1 MAGVFFACTLRGT
14 YTKACFLKGLRKMTK
29 KSIIIS
35 IISVICLVGIAAFV
49 MYGCSGG
56 KENEEKS
63 GASGQ
68 LPLSAEKRAQAQE
81 MHLLKL
87 WV

>member
-1 MAGVFFACTLRGT
+1 
-14 YTKACFLKGLRKMTK
+14 MTK

-35 IISVICLVGIAAFV
+35 IISVICLVGIVAFV

-56 KENEEKS
+56 KENEENREHRVK
-63 GASGQ
+63 